1 MRETP
6 GVVIKSKFKVPGTK
20 KKSRRY
26 TTYLD
31 YINRPD
37 AKDSREQFET
47 YHDYMGDEMKSSGLF
62 TREDD
67 RLDDEKRRAV
77 RDIFKHAQENG
88 SILWQDVISF
98 DNTWLRETG
107 VLHDDLVDEKR
118 LIQATRNAVEAML
131 QKEKMVH
138 TYWTGA
144 VHYNTDNIH
153 VHVAIVETSHMR
165 ERGKR
170 KPKSIELMKSKVIHS
185 LADRTKEQ
193 EKLNAF
199 IRDELVAHKRN
210 RKIKTL
216 PNRVLH
222 PELVRQFKYIYE
234 RLPEDKR
241 QWRYNMNGM
250 QPLRESLDRLTDRYI
265 AIHFKAEFQ
274 AFNERLEQE
283 VSFHRRSYGDTEK
296 AERYRMTKRQ
306 DLYTRMGNAILSEM
320 RDLSKEQAICEK
332 NEARKH
338 PVRRAFN
345 QQKNFNESLHR
356 IERHMND
363 EFEHLKNQRAFE
375 QLERDIEYG
384 K

>member
-37 AKDSREQFET
+37 AKDSRDQFET
-47 YHDYMGDEMKSSGLF
+47 YHDYMEDGTKSSGLF

-67 RLDDEKRRAV
+67 RLNDEKRRVV
-77 RDIFKHAQENG
+77 RDIFKYAQENG

-98 DNTWLRETG
+98 DNVWLRETG

-118 LIQATRNAVEAML
+118 LIQATRNAVDSML

-138 TYWTGA
+138 AYWTGA

-153 VHVAIVETSHMR
+153 IHVAIVETSHMR

-210 RKIKTL
+210 RKIPTL

-222 PELVRQFKYIYE
+222 PELVRQFKDIYE

-241 QWRYNMNGM
+241 QLRYNMNGM
-250 QPLRESLDRLTDRYI
+250 QPLHESIDRLTDSYI
-265 AIHFKAEFQ
+265 DIHFKSEFQ
-274 AFNERLEQE
+274 AFNEWLEQE
-283 VSFHRRSYGDTEK
+283 VSFHRRSYSDTEK
-296 AERYRMTKRQ
+296 AERYRTTKRQ

-320 RDLSKEQAICEK
+320 RDLSNEQAKFEK
-332 NEARKH
+332 NGDSKH
-338 PVRRAFN
+338 PVRFAFKL
-345 QQKNFNESLHR
+345 QKIFNESLYR

-375 QLERDIEYG
+375 KLERDIEYG

>member
-20 KKSRRY
+20 KTSRRY

-47 YHDYMGDEMKSSGLF
+47 YHDYMEDEMKSSGLF

-67 RLDDEKRRAV
+67 RLDDQKRRAV

-98 DNTWLRETG
+98 DNAWLLETA

-118 LIQATRNAVEAML
+118 LIQATRNAVETML

-138 TYWTGA
+138 AYWTGA

-170 KPKSIELMKSKVIHS
+170 KPKSIELMKSKVINS
-185 LADRTKEQ
+185 LADRTREQ

-210 RKIKTL
+210 RKIQTL
-216 PNRVLH
+216 PNRVLL
-222 PELVRQFKYIYE
+222 PDLVRQFKDIYDQ
-234 RLPEDKR
+234 LPEDKL
-241 QWRYNMNGM
+241 QWRYNMNGI

-265 AIHFKAEFQ
+265 DIYFKSEFQ
-274 AFNERLEQE
+274 AFNEQLEQE

-296 AERYRMTKRQ
+296 AERYRTTKRQ

-320 RDLSKEQAICEK
+320 RDLSKEQTTVEGNGAP
-332 NEARKH
+332 KH
-338 PVRRAFN
+338 PVRRAFK
-345 QQKNFNESLHR
+345 QQKIFNESLYR
-356 IERHMND
+356 IKRHMND
-363 EFEHLKNQRAFE
+363 EFEHLKNQHAFE

>member
-6 GVVIKSKFKVPGTK
+6 GVVIKSKFKVPSTK

-47 YHDYMGDEMKSSGLF
+47 YHDYMEDETKSSGLF
-62 TREDD
+62 TREED

-77 RDIFKHAQENG
+77 RDIFKQAQENG

-107 VLHDDLVDEKR
+107 VLHDDLVDAKR
-118 LIQATRNAVEAML
+118 LIQATRNAVDSML

-138 TYWTGA
+138 AYWTGA

-185 LADRTKEQ
+185 LADRTNEQ

-210 RKIKTL
+210 RKIQTL

-222 PELVRQFKYIYE
+222 PDLVRQFKDIYE

-250 QPLRESLDRLTDRYI
+250 QPLRESLDHLTDYYI
-265 AIHFKAEFQ
+265 DIHFKSEFQ

-296 AERYRMTKRQ
+296 AERYQTTKRQ
-306 DLYTRMGNAILSEM
+306 DIYTRMGNAILSEM
-320 RDLSKEQAICEK
+320 RDMSKEQTIVEK
-332 NEARKH
+332 NRAPRH
-338 PVRRAFN
+338 SVRRAFK
-345 QQKNFNESLHR
+345 QLKIFNESLYR

-375 QLERDIEYG
+375 QLERDIEYE

>member
-37 AKDSREQFET
+37 AKDSHEQFET
-47 YHDYMGDEMKSSGLF
+47 YHDYMEDETKSSGLF

-67 RLDDEKRRAV
+67 RLNDQKRRVV
-77 RDIFKHAQENG
+77 RNIFKQAQENG

-98 DNTWLRETG
+98 DNTWLRETD

-118 LIQATRNAVEAML
+118 LIQATRNAVDSML
-131 QKEKMVH
+131 QKEKMAH
-138 TYWTGA
+138 AYWTGA

-210 RKIKTL
+210 RKIQTL

-222 PELVRQFKYIYE
+222 PDLVRQFKDIYE

-265 AIHFKAEFQ
+265 DIHFKSEFQ

-283 VSFHRRSYGDTEK
+283 VLFHRRSYGDTEK
-296 AERYRMTKRQ
+296 AERYRTTKRQ

-320 RDLSKEQAICEK
+320 RDLSKKQAPFKKSETP
-332 NEARKH
+332 KH

-345 QQKNFNESLHR
+345 QQKIFNESLYR

>member
-6 GVVIKSKFKVPGTK
+6 GVVIKSKFKVPGLI

-47 YHDYMGDEMKSSGLF
+47 YHDYMEDGMKSSGLF

-67 RLDDEKRRAV
+67 RLNDEKRRAV

-98 DNTWLRETG
+98 DNAWLREIG

-118 LIQATRNAVEAML
+118 LIQATRNAVDSML

-138 TYWTGA
+138 AYWTGA

-153 VHVAIVETSHMR
+153 VHVAIVETSHIR

-210 RKIKTL
+210 RKIPTL

-222 PELVRQFKYIYE
+222 PELVRQFKDIYE

-250 QPLRESLDRLTDRYI
+250 QPLRESLDYLTDRYI
-265 AIHFKAEFQ
+265 DTYFKQEFQ
-274 AFNERLEQE
+274 TFNERLEQE

-296 AERYRMTKRQ
+296 AERYRTTKRQ
-306 DLYTRMGNAILSEM
+306 DLYTRMGNTILSEM
-320 RDLSKEQAICEK
+320 RDLSKEQTTLKK

-338 PVRRAFN
+338 PVRRAFK
-345 QQKNFNESLHR
+345 QQKIFNESLYR

>member
-37 AKDSREQFET
+37 TKDSREQFES

-98 DNTWLRETG
+98 DNAWLRETG

-118 LIQATRNAVEAML
+118 LIQATRNAIDSML

-138 TYWTGA
+138 AYWTGA

-170 KPKSIELMKSKVIHS
+170 KPKSIELMKSKVICS

-210 RKIKTL
+210 RKIQTL

-222 PELVRQFKYIYE
+222 PDLVRQFKDIYE
-234 RLPEDKR
+234 QLPEDKR

-265 AIHFKAEFQ
+265 DIHFKSEFQ

-283 VSFHRRSYGDTEK
+283 VSFHRRSYGDKVK
-296 AERYRMTKRQ
+296 AERYRTTKRQ

-320 RDLSKEQAICEK
+320 RELAKEQHVNEK
-332 NEARKH
+332 SEARKH
-338 PVRRAFN
+338 PVRRAFK
-345 QQKNFNESLHR
+345 QQKIFNESLYR

>member
-47 YHDYMGDEMKSSGLF
+47 YHDYMDDETKSSGLF

-67 RLDDEKRRAV
+67 RLDDDKRRVV
-77 RDIFKHAQENG
+77 RNIFKHAQEKG

-98 DNTWLRETG
+98 DNAWLRDTG
-107 VLHDDLVDEKR
+107 VLHDDLIDEKR
-118 LIQATRNAVEAML
+118 LIQATRNAVDSML

-138 TYWTGA
+138 AYWTGA

-193 EKLNAF
+193 DKLNAF
-199 IRDELVAHKRN
+199 IRDELVAYKRN
-210 RKIKTL
+210 RKIQTL

-222 PELVRQFKYIYE
+222 PELVRQFKDIYE

-241 QWRYNMNGM
+241 QWSYNMNGM

-265 AIHFKAEFQ
+265 DIHFKSEFQ

-296 AERYRMTKRQ
+296 AERYRTTKRQ
-306 DLYTRMGNAILSEM
+306 DLYTRMGNAILTEM
-320 RDLSKEQAICEK
+320 RELAKEQQVNEK
-332 NEARKH
+332 SEPIKH
-338 PVRRAFN
+338 PVRRAFKE
-345 QQKNFNESLHR
+345 QKIFNESLYR

>member
-47 YHDYMGDEMKSSGLF
+47 YHDYMEDETKSSGLF

-67 RLDDEKRRAV
+67 RLNDQKRCAV
-77 RDIFKHAQENG
+77 RDIFKHAQEKG

-98 DNTWLRETG
+98 DNAWLRETG
-107 VLHDDLVDEKR
+107 VLHDELVDEKR
-118 LIQATRNAVEAML
+118 LIQATRNAVDSML
-131 QKEKMVH
+131 QKEKMVYA
-138 TYWTGA
+138 YWTGA

-153 VHVAIVETSHMR
+153 VHVAIVETNHMR

-170 KPKSIELMKSKVIHS
+170 KPKSIELMKSKVVHS
-185 LADRTKEQ
+185 LADRTIEQ

-210 RKIKTL
+210 RKIPTL

-222 PELVRQFKYIYE
+222 PELVRQFKDIYE

-265 AIHFKAEFQ
+265 DIHFKSEFQ

-296 AERYRMTKRQ
+296 AERYRRTKRQ
-306 DLYTRMGNAILSEM
+306 DLYTRMGNVILSEM
-320 RDLSKEQAICEK
+320 RDLSKEQATFEK
-332 NEARKH
+332 NGAPKH
-338 PVRRAFN
+338 PVRRAFK
-345 QQKNFNESLHR
+345 QQKIFNESLYR

>member
-47 YHDYMGDEMKSSGLF
+47 YHDYMEDEMKSSGLF

-67 RLDDEKRRAV
+67 RLDDQKRRAV
-77 RDIFKHAQENG
+77 RDIFKNAQENG

-98 DNTWLRETG
+98 DNAWLRETG
-107 VLHDDLVDEKR
+107 VLHEDLVDEKR

-138 TYWTGA
+138 AYWIGA

-153 VHVAIVETSHMR
+153 IHVAIVETSHMR

-210 RKIKTL
+210 RKIETL

-222 PELVRQFKYIYE
+222 PDLIRQFKGIYE

-250 QPLRESLDRLTDRYI
+250 QPLRESLDRLTDSYI
-265 AIHFKAEFQ
+265 DIHFKAEFQ
-274 AFNERLEQE
+274 AFNEKLEQE

-296 AERYRMTKRQ
+296 AERYRTTKRQ

-320 RDLSKEQAICEK
+320 RDLSKEQVILEEK
-332 NEARKH
+332 GAPKH
-338 PVRRAFN
+338 PVRRTFK
-345 QQKNFNESLHR
+345 QQKIFNESLYR

>member
-6 GVVIKSKFKVPGTK
+6 SVVIKSKFKIPGTK

-37 AKDSREQFET
+37 AKDSREQFES
-47 YHDYMGDEMKSSGLF
+47 YHDYMEDKMKSSGLF

-67 RLDDEKRRAV
+67 RLNDEKRRAV
-77 RDIFKHAQENG
+77 RDIFKLAQENG

-98 DNTWLRETG
+98 DNAWLRETG

-118 LIQATRNAVEAML
+118 LIQATRNAVDSML
-131 QKEKMVH
+131 RKEKMVH
-138 TYWTGA
+138 AYWTGA

-210 RKIKTL
+210 RKIQTL

-222 PELVRQFKYIYE
+222 PALVRQFKDIYE

-250 QPLRESLDRLTDRYI
+250 QALRESLDRLTDRYI
-265 AIHFKAEFQ
+265 DIHFKSEFQ

-283 VSFHRRSYGDTEK
+283 VSFYRRSYGDTEK
-296 AERYRMTKRQ
+296 AERYGTTKRQ
-306 DLYTRMGNAILSEM
+306 DLYTRMGNAILFEM
-320 RDLSKEQAICEK
+320 RDLSKEQATCEK
-332 NEARKH
+332 NESYKH

-345 QQKNFNESLHR
+345 QQKIFNESLYR

>member
-6 GVVIKSKFKVPGTK
+6 SVIIKSKFKMPGLI

-47 YHDYMGDEMKSSGLF
+47 YHDYMEDGMKSSGLF
-62 TREDD
+62 TREND
-67 RLDDEKRRAV
+67 RLNDEKRRAV
-77 RDIFKHAQENG
+77 RDIFKHAQENR

-98 DNTWLRETG
+98 DNAWLWEIG

-138 TYWTGA
+138 AYWTGA

-153 VHVAIVETSHMR
+153 VHVAIVETSHIR

-210 RKIKTL
+210 RKIQTL

-222 PELVRQFKYIYE
+222 PDLVRQFQDIYE

-250 QPLRESLDRLTDRYI
+250 KPLRESLNCLTDRYI
-265 AIHFKAEFQ
+265 DIHFKSEFQ
-274 AFNERLEQE
+274 VFNERLEQE
-283 VSFHRRSYGDTEK
+283 VSFHRRIYGDTEK
-296 AERYRMTKRQ
+296 SEQYRDTKRQ

-320 RDLSKEQAICEK
+320 RNLSKEQMTLKK
-332 NEARKH
+332 NAPKKH

-345 QQKNFNESLHR
+345 QQKIFNESLYR

-375 QLERDIEYG
+375 QLERDIEYR

>member
-1 MRETP
+1 MHETP
-6 GVVIKSKFKVPGTK
+6 GVIIKSKFKVPGLI

-47 YHDYMGDEMKSSGLF
+47 YHDYMEDETKSSGLF

-67 RLDDEKRRAV
+67 RLDDEKRRVV

-98 DNTWLRETG
+98 DNAWLRETG
-107 VLHDDLVDEKR
+107 VLHDDLVDEQR

-138 TYWTGA
+138 AYWTGA

-153 VHVAIVETSHMR
+153 IHVAIVETSHMR

-170 KPKSIELMKSKVIHS
+170 KPKSIELMKSRVIHS

-193 EKLNAF
+193 EKLNTF
-199 IRDELVAHKRN
+199 IRDELVVHKRN
-210 RKIKTL
+210 RKIPTL

-222 PELVRQFKYIYE
+222 PELVRQFKDIYE

-250 QPLRESLDRLTDRYI
+250 QPLREPLDRLTDLYI
-265 AIHFKAEFQ
+265 DIYFKQEFQ

-283 VSFHRRSYGDTEK
+283 VSFHRRSYGDKEK
-296 AERYRMTKRQ
+296 AERYRTTKRQ

-320 RDLSKEQAICEK
+320 RDLSKEQVTFEK
-332 NEARKH
+332 NEASNH
-338 PVRRAFN
+338 PVRRVFK
-345 QQKNFNESLHR
+345 QQKIFNESLYR
-356 IERHMND
+356 IERHMTD

>member
-1 MRETP
+1 MEVQ
-6 GVVIKSKFKVPGTK
+6 GAKYK

-47 YHDYMGDEMKSSGLF
+47 YHDYMEDETKSSGLF
-62 TREDD
+62 TREED

-77 RDIFKHAQENG
+77 RDIFKQAQENG

-107 VLHDDLVDEKR
+107 VLHDDLVDAKR
-118 LIQATRNAVEAML
+118 LIQATRNAVDSML
-131 QKEKMVH
+131 QKEQMVH
-138 TYWTGA
+138 AYWTGA

-185 LADRTKEQ
+185 LADRTNEQ

-210 RKIKTL
+210 RKIPTL

-222 PELVRQFKYIYE
+222 PDLVRQFKEIYE

-265 AIHFKAEFQ
+265 AIHFKAEFL

-320 RDLSKEQAICEK
+320 RDLSKEQVILEK
-332 NEARKH
+332 KGAPKH
-338 PVRRAFN
+338 PVRRAFK
-345 QQKNFNESLHR
+345 QQKLFNESLYR
-356 IERHMND
+356 IGRHMND

>member
-47 YHDYMGDEMKSSGLF
+47 YHDYMEDEMKSSGLF

-67 RLDDEKRRAV
+67 RLNDDKRRDV
-77 RDIFKHAQENG
+77 RDIFKHAQANG

-98 DNTWLRETG
+98 DNAWLRETG
-107 VLHDDLVDEKR
+107 VLHDDLVAEKR

-138 TYWTGA
+138 AYWTGA

-210 RKIKTL
+210 RKIPTL

-222 PELVRQFKYIYE
+222 PDLVRQFKDIYE

-241 QWRYNMNGM
+241 QWRYNINGM
-250 QPLRESLDRLTDRYI
+250 QPLRESLDRLTERYI
-265 AIHFKAEFQ
+265 DTYFKQEFQ
-274 AFNERLEQE
+274 TFNERLEQE
-283 VSFHRRSYGDTEK
+283 LSFHRRSYGDMVK
-296 AERYRMTKRQ
+296 AERYQTTKRQ

-320 RDLSKEQAICEK
+320 RDLSKEQTTFEK
-332 NEARKH
+332 SEALNH
-338 PVRRAFN
+338 PIRRAFK
-345 QQKNFNESLHR
+345 QQKIFNESLYR

>member
-67 RLDDEKRRAV
+67 LLDDEKRRAV

-98 DNTWLRETG
+98 DNAWLRETG

-118 LIQATRNAVEAML
+118 LIQATRNAIDSML

-138 TYWTGA
+138 AYWTGA

-210 RKIKTL
+210 RKIQTL

-222 PELVRQFKYIYE
+222 PDLVRQFKDIYE
-234 RLPEDKR
+234 QLPEDKR

-265 AIHFKAEFQ
+265 DIHFKSEFQ
-274 AFNERLEQE
+274 VFNERIEQE
-283 VSFHRRSYGDTEK
+283 VSFHRRSYGDKVK
-296 AERYRMTKRQ
+296 AERYRTTKRQ

-320 RDLSKEQAICEK
+320 RELAKEQHVNEK
-332 NEARKH
+332 SEPIKH
-338 PVRRAFN
+338 PVRRAFK
-345 QQKNFNESLHR
+345 QQKIFNESLYR
-356 IERHMND
+356 IERHMTD

>member
-6 GVVIKSKFKVPGTK
+6 GVVIKSKFKVPDTK

-47 YHDYMGDEMKSSGLF
+47 YHDYMEDETKSSGLF

-67 RLDDEKRRAV
+67 RLSDKKRRAV
-77 RDIFKHAQENG
+77 RDIFKHAQVRG

-98 DNTWLRETG
+98 DNAWLRETG

-118 LIQATRNAVEAML
+118 LIQATRDAVDSML

-138 TYWTGA
+138 AYWTGA

-153 VHVAIVETSHMR
+153 VHIAIVETSHMR

-199 IRDELVAHKRN
+199 IRDELIAHKRN
-210 RKIKTL
+210 RKIQTL

-222 PELVRQFKYIYE
+222 PELVRQFKDIYE
-234 RLPEDKR
+234 QLPEDKR

-250 QPLRESLDRLTDRYI
+250 QPLRESLDCLTDRYI
-265 AIHFKAEFQ
+265 DIHFKQEFQ

-306 DLYTRMGNAILSEM
+306 DLYTRMGNVILSEM
-320 RDLSKEQAICEK
+320 RDLSKEQTVVGK
-332 NEARKH
+332 NRAPIH

-345 QQKNFNESLHR
+345 QQKIFTESLYR

-363 EFEHLKNQRAFE
+363 EFEQLKNQRAFE

>member
-6 GVVIKSKFKVPGTK
+6 GVESKFKVPDTK

-47 YHDYMGDEMKSSGLF
+47 YHDYMEDETKSSGLF

-67 RLDDEKRRAV
+67 RLNDEKRRAV
-77 RDIFKHAQENG
+77 RDIFKQAQEKG

-107 VLHDDLVDEKR
+107 VLHDDLVDEKQ

-138 TYWTGA
+138 AYWTGA

-193 EKLNAF
+193 EKLNTF
-199 IRDELVAHKRN
+199 IRDELVAYKRN
-210 RKIKTL
+210 RKTQTL
-216 PNRVLH
+216 KNRVLH
-222 PELVRQFKYIYE
+222 PELVRQFKDIYE
-234 RLPEDKR
+234 WLPEDKR

-250 QPLRESLDRLTDRYI
+250 QPLRESLNRLTDSYI
-265 AIHFKAEFQ
+265 DIHFKSEFQ
-274 AFNERLEQE
+274 TFNERLEQE
-283 VSFHRRSYGDTEK
+283 VSFHRRSYGDTGK
-296 AERYRMTKRQ
+296 AERYRTTKRQ

-320 RDLSKEQAICEK
+320 RDLSKEQATVEK
-332 NEARKH
+332 NEAPKH

-345 QQKNFNESLHR
+345 QQKIFNESLYR

-375 QLERDIEYG
+375 QLERGIEYG

>member
-1 MRETP
+1 
-6 GVVIKSKFKVPGTK
+6 
-20 KKSRRY
+20 
-26 TTYLD
+26 
-31 YINRPD
+31 
-37 AKDSREQFET
+37 
-47 YHDYMGDEMKSSGLF
+47 
-62 TREDD
+62 
-67 RLDDEKRRAV
+67 
-77 RDIFKHAQENG
+77 
-88 SILWQDVISF
+88 
-98 DNTWLRETG
+98 
-107 VLHDDLVDEKR
+107 KR
-118 LIQATRNAVEAML
+118 LIQATRNAVDSML

-138 TYWTGA
+138 AYWTGA

-153 VHVAIVETSHMR
+153 IHVAIVETSHMR

-210 RKIKTL
+210 RKIQTL

-222 PELVRQFKYIYE
+222 PDLVHQFKDIYE
-234 RLPEDKR
+234 RLPEDKS

-250 QPLRESLDRLTDRYI
+250 QPLRESLDCLTDRYI
-265 AIHFKAEFQ
+265 DIHFKSEFK
-274 AFNERLEQE
+274 AFNDRLEQE

-296 AERYRMTKRQ
+296 AKRYRTTKRQ

-320 RDLSKEQAICEK
+320 RDLSKEQVTVER
-332 NEARKH
+332 NEARNH
-338 PVRRAFN
+338 PVRRAFKH
-345 QQKNFNESLHR
+345 QKIFNESLYR

>member
-199 IRDELVAHKRN
+199 IREELVAHKRN

-320 RDLSKEQAICEK
+320 RDLSKEQMALKK
-332 NEARKH
+332 NAPKKH

-356 IERHMND
+356 IDRHMND

>member
-47 YHDYMGDEMKSSGLF
+47 YHDYMEDETKSSGLF
-62 TREDD
+62 TREND
-67 RLDDEKRRAV
+67 RLNDEKRRTV

-98 DNTWLRETG
+98 DNAWLRETG
-107 VLHDDLVDEKR
+107 ALHDDLVDEKR

-138 TYWTGA
+138 AYWTGA

-165 ERGKR
+165 ERGRR
-170 KPKSIELMKSKVIHS
+170 KPKSIELMKSRVIHS

-199 IRDELVAHKRN
+199 IRNELVAHKRN
-210 RKIKTL
+210 RKIQTL
-216 PNRVLH
+216 SNRVLH
-222 PELVRQFKYIYE
+222 PDLVRQFKDIYE

-241 QWRYNMNGM
+241 QWHYNMNGM

-265 AIHFKAEFQ
+265 DTYFKQEFQ

-296 AERYRMTKRQ
+296 TERYRTTKRQ

-320 RDLSKEQAICEK
+320 RDLSKEQAALVK
-332 NEARKH
+332 SEAPKH
-338 PVRRAFN
+338 PVRRTFK
-345 QQKNFNESLHR
+345 QQKIFNESLYR
-356 IERHMND
+356 IERHMSD
-363 EFEHLKNQRAFE
+363 EFEHLKNQRAYE